1 MENKRTIGFWILIG
15 FGILLNIEYLLGQ
28 TMALINYDF
37 AVSLGLQEPV
47 SEITG
52 VGVAMNRGFGLGDTV
67 FYIPLFITGIVGL
80 FRRTDW
86 GGYAMLG
93 ALAITVYWPIVA
105 LSTLFF
111 ARGTSGFTFT
121 DFTSYSV
128 LLSLIA
134 FYGLWGL
141 GYLYKNRN
149 SL

>member
-15 FGILLNIEYLLGQ
+15 FGILLNIEYLLGK
-28 TMALINYDF
+28 TMALIDYDF
-37 AVSLGLQEPV
+37 AVSMGLQESV

-52 VGVAMNRGFGLGDTV
+52 VGVASNKGFGLGDTV
-67 FYIPLFITGIVGL
+67 FYIPLFITGIAGL

-86 GGYAMLG
+86 GVYAMLG

-121 DFTSYSV
+121 DFTSYSI

-134 FYGLWGL
+134 GYGLWGL
-141 GYLYKNRN
+141 WYLYKNRN